1 MRNITV
7 KISLTVQFHSKCL
20 SLVKQVSKCF
30 HMRNSKRVLVF
41 QWNFH
46 SFKYKNYSGVKKKI
60 LTVIISVLSFCMIKS
75 CYLHEIL
82 VSTGWLKAVIN

>member
-7 KISLTVQFHSKCL
+7 KIALTVQFHSKCL

-30 HMRNSKRVLVF
+30 HIRNSKRVLVF

-46 SFKYKNYSGVKKKI
+46 SFKYKNYSGVKK
-60 LTVIISVLSFCMIKS
+60 TQ
-75 CYLHEIL
+75 
-82 VSTGWLKAVIN
+82 N